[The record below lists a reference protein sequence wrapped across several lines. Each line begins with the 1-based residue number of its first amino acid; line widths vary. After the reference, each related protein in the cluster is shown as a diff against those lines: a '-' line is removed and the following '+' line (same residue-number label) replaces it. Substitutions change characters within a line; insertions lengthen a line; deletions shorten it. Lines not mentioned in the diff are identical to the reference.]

1 MALKDFRG
9 KTFVAFTDIS
19 GFKGMMK
26 KEEAGRALQ
35 DFFAIGYD
43 VLNENPNVS
52 GVFISDCGILYHS
65 KENVSEL
72 QRLQEIL
79 KVIQEINKKMA
90 NLNYILT
97 TSIAYG
103 DFEYQDKIELTNMTK
118 NALQGNAYLDAF
130 IDNEYTTPKL
140 KAGECRIIENDEI
153 VEELDALSNNRFALK
168 KKNKHYYF
176 YWMIKENQTIEEYEA
191 RIKAVESNYSEK
203 SKQLNDDKYEA
214 LKDVIKN
221 PRTVNE

>member
-19 GFKGMMK
+19 GFKNMMK
-26 KEEAGRALQ
+26 KEEAGRALK

-43 VLNENPNVS
+43 VLNENPNIG

-65 KENVSEL
+65 KENILEL
-72 QRLQEIL
+72 QRLQDIL

-90 NLNYILT
+90 DLNYILT

-130 IDNEYTTPKL
+130 IDNEKTTPKL
-140 KAGECRIIENDEI
+140 KAGECRIIKNDEI
-153 VEELDALSNNRFALK
+153 IEELDALSNNGFALK
-168 KKNKHYYF
+168 KKGEHYYF
-176 YWMIKENQTIEEYEA
+176 YWMVKEDQTIEEYEA
-191 RIKAVESNYSEK
+191 RVKDLESSYTEK

-221 PRTVNE
+221 P